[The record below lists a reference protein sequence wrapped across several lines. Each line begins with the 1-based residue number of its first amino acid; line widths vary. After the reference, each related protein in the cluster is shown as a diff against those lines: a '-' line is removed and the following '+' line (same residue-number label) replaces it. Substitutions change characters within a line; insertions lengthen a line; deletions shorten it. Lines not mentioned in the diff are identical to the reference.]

1 VLAHPLQSFFDWC
14 ASKNFQCQCPLSL
27 AHAPPQ
33 EAGTGAAQPFQR
45 EVVPKEG
52 HQTRRRNRFADAYR
66 HGLDGAQAAWAAR
79 KYKGHRVLPPDFLK
93 RPGSSWNW
101 AGREC
106 KCW

>member
-1 VLAHPLQSFFDWC
+1 M
-14 ASKNFQCQCPLSL
+14 
-27 AHAPPQ
+27 PPQ

-93 RPGSSWNW
+93 DLEA
-101 AGREC
+101 AGIGRGGNVNAGL
-106 KCW
+106 